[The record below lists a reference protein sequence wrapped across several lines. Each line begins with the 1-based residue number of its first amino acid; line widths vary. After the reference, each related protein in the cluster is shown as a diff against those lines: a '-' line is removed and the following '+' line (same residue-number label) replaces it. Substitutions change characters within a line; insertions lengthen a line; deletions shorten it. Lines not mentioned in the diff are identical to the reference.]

1 MLLGAEVAPKEIN
14 GVDEAHDGGAVGT
27 SGAELGQY
35 IFGGFGGGGCDTG
48 FKVNW
53 LLLMASK
60 GGFEPP

>member
-14 GVDEAHDGGAVGT
+14 GVAGPM
-27 SGAELGQY
+27 Y
-35 IFGGFGGGGCDTG
+35 IFGGFGGGGWGTG
-48 FKVNW
+48 FKVNG